1 MVGGTLY
8 AGAKTYQRFKTKGF
22 LSSPQAWFSRR
33 PTAMPVQADAIAI
46 TPDLHKANQSLA
58 VAAIGF
64 GLTAAG
70 AVLMAPAL
78 SLASV
83 PLVLYVFAPT
93 FQAAYHTAV
102 KERCINNQVLDATR
116 IMVCVI
122 MGYDLIAALNAC
134 LQAGSQKFFAQ
145 AEAEFQQQLHTLF
158 GADQTTAWKFTGGAE
173 VQTTLAK
180 LTQDSIVALGSGDTI
195 PAAGVVL
202 YGTAWVDERVA
213 TGNVEPVWK
222 AVSERVVAASVVQS
236 GRLYVQLE
244 EKPPLPV
251 IDTIRRTLAQG
262 VARKTR
268 VQQIGEANA
277 DRMAP
282 WMLTSFVVTLPLLGA
297 NHAAAFLTTGFGAHL
312 RTLGPYTVRNF
323 LIPAA
328 QQGIVI
334 KDAHA
339 LEAAM
344 LINTLIFD
352 QRVLTDPI
360 ARASA
365 KTTIQALRTR
375 PWLLTSASP
384 HRFAVYVMVDEGD
397 EALAHTLVA
406 ELGLDDYFAESSVL
420 ARTVLLERLST
431 GGRLTCYVGVG
442 EQDEA
447 VMAKAQVAL
456 AWRGVNTI
464 ATHPAQ
470 VVLLDRE
477 LHALV
482 RFFELA
488 AAFTAKQGFNLVTPI
503 GLDLVD
509 IATTLF
515 IHLGL
520 VYSVLF
526 NYAGLLLG
534 AAGAHFPTPA
544 RSQVANDAAEP
555 LLALPGKSSANATAP
570 SKQGSG

>member
-1 MVGGTLY
+1 MIGGTLY
-8 AGAKTYQRFKTKGF
+8 AGAKTYQRLKSKGH
-22 LSSPQAWFSRR
+22 LPLPRTWFSRQS
-33 PTAMPVQADAIAI
+33 TAVPVQIDTMVI
-46 TPDLHKANQSLA
+46 TPDLHKANQTLV
-58 VAAIGF
+58 VAAAGF
-64 GLTAAG
+64 GLTAVG

-78 SLASV
+78 SLAGV

-93 FQAAYHTAV
+93 FQAAYHVAV
-102 KERCINNQVLDATR
+102 KERRINNQVLDATR
-116 IMVCVI
+116 IVICVI
-122 MGYDLIAALNAC
+122 MGYDLIAAINAC

-158 GADQTTAWKFTGGAE
+158 GADQTSVWKFTSGAE

-180 LTQDSIVALGSGDTI
+180 LERDSIVTLGSGDSI

-202 YGTAWVDERVA
+202 YGAAWVDERIA
-213 TGNVEPVWK
+213 TGEVAPVWK
-222 AVSERVVAASVVQS
+222 EVGARVVAASVVQS
-236 GRLYVQLE
+236 GQLYVQLAE
-244 EKPPLPV
+244 APPLPV

-262 VARKTR
+262 VARKTQ
-268 VQQIGEANA
+268 VQRIGEASA

-282 WMLTSFVVTLPLLGA
+282 WMLTSFVLTLPLLGA
-297 NHAAAFLTTGFGAHL
+297 NRAAAFLTTGFGAHL

-339 LEAAM
+339 LEAAA

-352 QRVLTDPI
+352 QRVFTDPV

-365 KTTIQALRTR
+365 KATIQALRTR
-375 PWLLTSASP
+375 PWLLTGVSP

-397 EALAHTLVA
+397 EELARTLVT
-406 ELGLDDYFAESSVL
+406 ELGLDDYFAESSVI
-420 ARTVLLERLST
+420 ARAVLLERLSA
-431 GGRLTCYVGVG
+431 GGRVICYVGIG
-442 EQDEA
+442 EKDEA
-447 VMAKAQVAL
+447 IMAKAQVAI
-456 AWRGVNTI
+456 AWRGVNTM
-464 ATHPAQ
+464 ATNPAQ
-470 VVLLDRE
+470 VVLLERE

-488 AAFTAKQGFNLVTPI
+488 VAFTAKQGFNLLTPI

-509 IATTLF
+509 IATTVF

-520 VYSVLF
+520 AYSVLF

-534 AAGAHFPTPA
+534 AAGARFPSPPPA
-544 RSQVANDAAEP
+544 RSQAANDTAESLP
-555 LLALPGKSSANATAP
+555 ALAMNPSVNATAT
-570 SKQGSG
+570 Q